1 MAPRLEGTVPH
12 VAWATQRGPVL
23 AGFFL
28 AAVTFG
34 LGAAVVDTARTGSPH
49 YYVGW
54 LILALGVMVLLLV
67 STRAVFRPYAAFALA
82 FLVEVYGWWN
92 VFWAIGDWYLCHGCS
107 FLPSVSLIN
116 LRGIWPYGHGD
127 FVLPFWLFV
136 VTSFA
141 AIVLP
146 IGAAAG
152 AMTPVPR
159 AREFV

>member
-1 MAPRLEGTVPH
+1 MPH
-12 VAWATQRGPVL
+12 VAWATQRGASL

-34 LGAAVVDTARTGSPH
+34 LGAAVVDTARAGSPH

-54 LILALGVMVLLLV
+54 LILALGVLVLLAV
-67 STRAVFRPYAAFALA
+67 STQAVFRPYGAYALA

-92 VFWAIGDWYLCHGCS
+92 VFWAIGDWYLCRGCS
-107 FLPSVSLIN
+107 FFPSVSLIN
-116 LRGIWPYGHGD
+116 LRGIWPYGPG
-127 FVLPFWLFV
+127 VVSLPFWLFA
-136 VTSFA
+136 VTSFG

-152 AMTPVPR
+152 ARSPLPR
-159 AREFV
+159 AREFL

>member
-1 MAPRLEGTVPH
+1 MPV
-12 VAWATQRGPVL
+12 VAWASQRGAPL

-34 LGAAVVDTARTGSPH
+34 LGAAAVDSAPPGSPP

-54 LILALGVMVLLLV
+54 GILAAGVLVLFHV
-67 STRAVFRPYAAFALA
+67 ATRAVFRPYAAYAFA
-82 FLVEVYGWWN
+82 FLIEVYGWWN
-92 VFWAIGDWYLCHGCS
+92 VFWAIDNWYLCHGCS
-107 FLPSVSLIN
+107 FSPGVSLIN
-116 LRGIWPYGHGD
+116 LRGLWPYGVGTV
-127 FVLPFWLFV
+127 VLPFWLFV

-152 AMTPVPR
+152 AMTPAPQGRTGR
-159 AREFV
+159 AR